1 MMVVH
6 GKWKDGRVV
15 FEESVDWP
23 DGCEVEVRP
32 LTGNRSDTDDSQ
44 PNDSEAIAQ
53 WVAEFQ
59 SIPPLELTAEEE
71 AEWQAA
77 RQAQREFELKTF
89 DQRADQLQ
97 QALK

>member
-15 FEESVDWP
+15 FDESVDWP
-23 DGCEVEVRP
+23 DGCDVEVRP
-32 LTGNRSDTDDSQ
+32 LTGNPLDSDDGQ

-53 WVAEFQ
+53 WIAEFQ
-59 SIPPLELTAEEE
+59 SIPSLEFTPEEE
-71 AEWQAA
+71 VEWAAA
-77 RQAQREFELKTF
+77 RQTQRELELKTF